1 MAEKCKQLGSSV
13 LAVLHG
19 LRENRNVTEEVAIA
33 NRELQAMSELA
44 ATLRGTLQEDSAEQ
58 LADLVENELLAMDKN
73 IEEAAQMIQVLNKLI
88 LFIHLIINMFTK
100 INYKYLYYNTTI
112 ICSVVNCLNSILA
125 LMMCFVL

>member
-1 MAEKCKQLGSSV
+1 MCTRGLLSLAYLRHTRAVKNNAPGPITPLRLITNFYFYFDRSSV

-33 NRELQAMSELA
+33 SRELQAMSELA

-73 IEEAAQMIQVLNKLI
+73 IEEAAQMIQVLN
-88 LFIHLIINMFTK
+88 N
-100 INYKYLYYNTTI
+100 
-112 ICSVVNCLNSILA
+112 
-125 LMMCFVL
+125 